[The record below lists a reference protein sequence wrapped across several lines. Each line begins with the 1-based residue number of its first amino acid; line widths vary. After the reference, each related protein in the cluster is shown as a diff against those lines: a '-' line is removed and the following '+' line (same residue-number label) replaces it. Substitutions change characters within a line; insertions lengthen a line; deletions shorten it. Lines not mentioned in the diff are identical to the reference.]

1 MSVKQFRAWVEY
13 AQLEPFG
20 EERSDWRAGLVTS
33 AIYNVNMDT
42 RKHKPM
48 EPADF
53 MPKFN
58 WHEHGDEEYA
68 NEADD
73 GEDQPITLEQWNNF
87 KSEIV
92 MAAKP
97 RN

>member
-1 MSVKQFRAWVEY
+1 MSVKQFRGWVEY

-20 EERSDWRAGLVTS
+20 EERSDWRAGLITS

-48 EPADF
+48 EPTDF
-53 MPKFN
+53 MPKFGTAVESED
-58 WHEHGDEEYA
+58 HRDDESGDES
-68 NEADD
+68 
-73 GEDQPITLEQWNNF
+73 ITLEQWNNF

-97 RN
+97 RS

>member
-53 MPKFN
+53 MPKFGGI
-58 WHEHGDEEYA
+58 EDVDDRDSDSEY
-68 NEADD
+68 
-73 GEDQPITLEQWNNF
+73 EDQPITLESWNNF
-87 KSEIV
+87 KSSII

-97 RN
+97 RTP